1 MRNLYKTLMTE
12 TQQQEWTNVIE
23 SDHSLFKL
31 NLKEVWQYRDLVFM
45 FVKRD
50 FISSF
55 KQTILGPLWF
65 FINPIMTTIVF
76 TFVFGGIA
84 KLPTDGIPPV
94 LFYLAGNTLWG
105 YFSTTMLSVSNV
117 FTGNAGIFG
126 KVYFPRLVTPISTI
140 ISSLM
145 RLSIQ
150 LLLFFIVL
158 GYFIYTDQVLPNYWA
173 FFSPVLIIFLALF
186 ALGLGMI
193 FSSLTTKYRDLSLLL
208 GFGVSLFMW
217 FTPVILPTSM
227 VKKQLG
233 HYGYL
238 ADLNPLT
245 PIFECFKYGF
255 IGSGDFNVTRLLMSF
270 AFITVVLF
278 VGIVIF
284 NKSEKS
290 FIDTV

>member
-1 MRNLYKTLMTE
+1 MKNNNT
-12 TQQQEWTNVIE
+12 EWTNVIS

-31 NLKEVWQYRDLVFM
+31 NLKEVWDYRDLVFM

-65 FINPIMTTIVF
+65 FINPILTTIVF
-76 TFVFGGIA
+76 TLVFGGIA
-84 KLPTDGIPPV
+84 NLPTDGIPPV

-105 YFSTTMLSVSNV
+105 YFSSTMLSVSNV

-126 KVYFPRLVTPISTI
+126 KVYFPRLVTPIATI
-140 ISSLM
+140 ISSFM
-145 RLSIQ
+145 RLGIQ

-158 GYFIYTDQVLPNYWA
+158 GYFFYKGEVHPNLWA
-173 FFSPVLIIFLALF
+173 LFFPVLIIFLALF
-186 ALGLGMI
+186 SLGLGMI

-217 FTPVILPTSM
+217 FTPVILPTSL
-227 VKKQLG
+227 VKQKLG
-233 HYGYL
+233 SYGFL

-255 IGSGDFNVTRLLMSF
+255 IGSGDFDMVRLLTSF
-270 AFITVVLF
+270 AFIIGILF

-284 NKSEKS
+284 NKAEKS

>member
-1 MRNLYKTLMTE
+1 MNDKNT
-12 TQQQEWTNVIE
+12 EWTNVIK

-31 NLKEVWQYRDLVFM
+31 DLKEVWNYRDLVYM

-50 FISSF
+50 FVSSF

-65 FINPIMTTIVF
+65 FINPILTTLVF
-76 TFVFGGIA
+76 TFVFGNIA
-84 KLPTDGIPPV
+84 SLPTDGIPPI

-105 YFSTTMLSVSNV
+105 YFSSTMISVSNV
-117 FTGNAGIFG
+117 FVGNASIFG

-140 ISSLM
+140 ISSFM
-145 RLSIQ
+145 RLAIQ
-150 LLLFFIVL
+150 LLLFFLVL
-158 GYFIYTDQVLPNYWA
+158 IFFINRGQVHPNSWA
-173 FFSPVLIIFLALF
+173 LLSPILIIFLALF

-193 FSSLTTKYRDLSLLL
+193 FSSLTTKYRDLALLL
-208 GFGVSLFMW
+208 NFGVSLVMW
-217 FTPVILPTSM
+217 VTPVILPTSL

-233 HYGYL
+233 SYGYL

-255 IGSGDFNVTRLLMSF
+255 MGSGDFSLPRLGISF
-270 AFITVVLF
+270 LFIIFTLLL
-278 VGIVIF
+278 GIVIF

>member
-1 MRNLYKTLMTE
+1 MQKYTNTQMTE
-12 TQQQEWTNVIE
+12 SQQQWTNVIE
-23 SDHSLFKL
+23 SKSSLFRL

-65 FINPIMTTIVF
+65 FINPIITTIVF
-76 TFVFGGIA
+76 TLVFGGIA
-84 KLPTDGIPPV
+84 NLPTDGIPPV

-117 FTGNAGIFG
+117 FAGNAAIFG

-140 ISSLM
+140 ISSFM
-145 RLSIQ
+145 RLAIQ
-150 LLLFFIVL
+150 MILFFIVL
-158 GYFIYTDQVLPNYWA
+158 GYYMSRGEVQPNMWSL
-173 FFSPVLIIFLALF
+173 FSPVLILFLALF
-186 ALGLGMI
+186 SLGLGMI

-217 FTPVILPTSM
+217 FTPVILPTSL
-227 VKKQLG
+227 VKQKLG
-233 HYGYL
+233 SYGYL

-255 IGSGDFNVTRLLMSF
+255 IGSGDFNMARLLMSF
-270 AFITVVLF
+270 ALI
-278 VGIVIF
+278 IVILLFGIIVF

>member
-1 MRNLYKTLMTE
+1 MTE
-12 TQQQEWTNVIE
+12 SQQQWTNVIE
-23 SDHSLFKL
+23 SKSSLFRL

-65 FINPIMTTIVF
+65 FINPIITTIVF
-76 TFVFGGIA
+76 TLVFGGIA
-84 KLPTDGIPPV
+84 NLPTDGIPPV

-117 FTGNAGIFG
+117 FAGNAAIFG

-140 ISSLM
+140 ISSFM
-145 RLSIQ
+145 RLAIQ
-150 LLLFFIVL
+150 MILFFIVL
-158 GYFIYTDQVLPNYWA
+158 GYYMNKGEVQPNMWSL
-173 FFSPVLIIFLALF
+173 FSPVLILFLALF
-186 ALGLGMI
+186 SLGLGMI

-217 FTPVILPTSM
+217 FTPVILPTSL
-227 VKKQLG
+227 VKQKLG
-233 HYGYL
+233 SYGYL

-255 IGSGDFNVTRLLMSF
+255 IGSGDFNMARLLMSF
-270 AFITVVLF
+270 AFIIVILLF
-278 VGIVIF
+278 GIVVF

>member
-1 MRNLYKTLMTE
+1 MQKSTNTQMTE
-12 TQQQEWTNVIE
+12 SQQQWTNVIE
-23 SDHSLFKL
+23 SKSSLFRL

-65 FINPIMTTIVF
+65 FINPIITTIVF
-76 TFVFGGIA
+76 TLVFGGIA
-84 KLPTDGIPPV
+84 NLPTDGIPPV

-117 FTGNAGIFG
+117 FAGNAAIFG

-140 ISSLM
+140 ISSFM
-145 RLSIQ
+145 RLAIQ
-150 LLLFFIVL
+150 MILFFIVL
-158 GYFIYTDQVLPNYWA
+158 GYYISRGEVQPNMWSL
-173 FFSPVLIIFLALF
+173 FSPVLILFLALF
-186 ALGLGMI
+186 SLGLGMI

-217 FTPVILPTSM
+217 FTPVILPTSL
-227 VKKQLG
+227 VKQKLG
-233 HYGYL
+233 SYGYL

-255 IGSGDFNVTRLLMSF
+255 IGSGDFNMARLLMSF
-270 AFITVVLF
+270 AFI
-278 VGIVIF
+278 IVILLFGILVF

>member
-1 MRNLYKTLMTE
+1 MTE
-12 TQQQEWTNVIE
+12 SQQQWTNVIE
-23 SDHSLFKL
+23 SKSSLFRL

-65 FINPIMTTIVF
+65 FINPIITTIVF
-76 TFVFGGIA
+76 TLVFGGIA
-84 KLPTDGIPPV
+84 NLPTDGIPPV

-117 FTGNAGIFG
+117 FAGNAAIFG

-140 ISSLM
+140 ISSFM
-145 RLSIQ
+145 RLAIQ
-150 LLLFFIVL
+150 MILFFIVL
-158 GYFIYTDQVLPNYWA
+158 GYYMSRGEVQPNMWSL
-173 FFSPVLIIFLALF
+173 FSPVLILFLALF
-186 ALGLGMI
+186 SLGLGMI

-217 FTPVILPTSM
+217 FTPVILPTSL
-227 VKKQLG
+227 VKQKLG
-233 HYGYL
+233 SYGFL

-255 IGSGDFNVTRLLMSF
+255 IGSGDFDMVRLLTSF
-270 AFITVVLF
+270 AFIIGILF

>member
-1 MRNLYKTLMTE
+1 MEHKNT
-12 TQQQEWTNVIE
+12 EWTNVISSE
-23 SDHSLFKL
+23 HSLFKL
-31 NLKEVWQYRDLVFM
+31 NLKEVWDYRDLVYM

-65 FINPIMTTIVF
+65 FINPILTTIVF
-76 TFVFGGIA
+76 TLVFGGIA
-84 KLPTDGIPPV
+84 NLPTDGIPPV

-105 YFSTTMLSVSNV
+105 YFSSTMLSVSNV

-126 KVYFPRLVTPISTI
+126 KVYFPRLVTPIATI
-140 ISSLM
+140 ISSFM
-145 RLSIQ
+145 RLGIQ

-158 GYFIYTDQVLPNYWA
+158 GYFFYKGEVHPNLWA
-173 FFSPVLIIFLALF
+173 LFFPVLIIFLALF
-186 ALGLGMI
+186 SLGLGMI

-217 FTPVILPTSM
+217 FTPVILPTSL
-227 VKKQLG
+227 VKQKLG
-233 HYGYL
+233 SYGFL

-255 IGSGDFNVTRLLMSF
+255 IGSGDFDMVRLLTSF
-270 AFITVVLF
+270 AFIIGILF

>member
-1 MRNLYKTLMTE
+1 MTE
-12 TQQQEWTNVIE
+12 SQQQWTNVIE
-23 SDHSLFKL
+23 SKSSLFRL

-65 FINPIMTTIVF
+65 FINPIITTIVF
-76 TFVFGGIA
+76 TLVFGGIA
-84 KLPTDGIPPV
+84 NLPTDGIPPV

-117 FTGNAGIFG
+117 FAGNAAIFG

-140 ISSLM
+140 ISSFM
-145 RLSIQ
+145 RLAIQ
-150 LLLFFIVL
+150 MILFFIVL
-158 GYFIYTDQVLPNYWA
+158 GYYMSRGEVQPNMWSL
-173 FFSPVLIIFLALF
+173 FSPVLILFLALF
-186 ALGLGMI
+186 SLGLGMI

-217 FTPVILPTSM
+217 FTPVILPTSL
-227 VKKQLG
+227 VKQKLG
-233 HYGYL
+233 SYGYL

-255 IGSGDFNVTRLLMSF
+255 IGSGDFNMARLLMSF
-270 AFITVVLF
+270 ALI
-278 VGIVIF
+278 IVILLFGLVVF

>member
-1 MRNLYKTLMTE
+1 MNE
-12 TQQQEWTNVIE
+12 PQQKWTDVLE
-23 SDHSLFKL
+23 SKDSLFRL
-31 NLKEVWQYRDLVFM
+31 NLKEVWKYRDLVLM

-50 FISSF
+50 FVSSF

-65 FINPIMTTIVF
+65 FINPVMTTIVF
-76 TFVFGGIA
+76 TLVFGNIA
-84 KLPTDGIPPV
+84 SLPTDGIPPI

-105 YFSTTMLSVSNV
+105 YFSTTMLSVSGV
-117 FTGNAGIFG
+117 FTGNAAMFG

-140 ISSLM
+140 ISSFM

-150 LLLFFIVL
+150 MLLFFIVL
-158 GYFIYTDQVLPNYWA
+158 AYFIFKGEVSPNIWA
-173 FFSPVLIIFLALF
+173 LFSPILIIFLALF
-186 ALGLGMI
+186 SLGLGMI

-217 FTPVILPTSM
+217 FTPVILPTSL

-233 HYGYL
+233 SYGYL

-245 PIFECFKYGF
+245 PIFECFKFGF
-255 IGSGDFNVTRLLMSF
+255 IGSGDFNMTRLMLSF
-270 AFITVVLF
+270 TFIIIILLF
-278 VGIVIF
+278 GIIIF

>member
-1 MRNLYKTLMTE
+1 MTE
-12 TQQQEWTNVIE
+12 SQQQWTNVIE
-23 SDHSLFKL
+23 SKSSLFRL

-65 FINPIMTTIVF
+65 FINPIITTIVF
-76 TFVFGGIA
+76 TLVFGGIA
-84 KLPTDGIPPV
+84 NLPTDGIPPV

-117 FTGNAGIFG
+117 FAGNAAIFG

-140 ISSLM
+140 ISSFM
-145 RLSIQ
+145 RLAIQ
-150 LLLFFIVL
+150 MILFFIVL
-158 GYFIYTDQVLPNYWA
+158 GYYMNKGEVQPNMWSL
-173 FFSPVLIIFLALF
+173 FSPVLILFLALF
-186 ALGLGMI
+186 SLGLGMI

-217 FTPVILPTSM
+217 FTPVILPTSL
-227 VKKQLG
+227 VKQKLG
-233 HYGYL
+233 SYGYL

-255 IGSGDFNVTRLLMSF
+255 IGSGDFNMARLLMSF
-270 AFITVVLF
+270 AFI
-278 VGIVIF
+278 IVILLFGILVF

>member
-1 MRNLYKTLMTE
+1 MTE
-12 TQQQEWTNVIE
+12 SQQQWTNVIE
-23 SDHSLFKL
+23 SKSSLFRL

-65 FINPIMTTIVF
+65 FINPIITTIVF
-76 TFVFGGIA
+76 TLVFGGIA
-84 KLPTDGIPPV
+84 NLPTDGIPPV

-117 FTGNAGIFG
+117 FAGNAAIFG

-140 ISSLM
+140 ISSFM
-145 RLSIQ
+145 RLAIQ
-150 LLLFFIVL
+150 MILFFIVL
-158 GYFIYTDQVLPNYWA
+158 GYYMSRGEVQPNMWSL
-173 FFSPVLIIFLALF
+173 FSPVLVLFLALF
-186 ALGLGMI
+186 SLGLGMI

-217 FTPVILPTSM
+217 FTPVILPTSL
-227 VKKQLG
+227 VKQKLG
-233 HYGYL
+233 SYGFL

-255 IGSGDFNVTRLLMSF
+255 IGSGDFNMTRLLMSF
-270 AFITVVLF
+270 TFIIVVLLF
-278 VGIVIF
+278 GIIVF

>member
-1 MRNLYKTLMTE
+1 MSE
-12 TQQQEWTNVIE
+12 PQQKWTDVIE
-23 SDHSLFKL
+23 SKHSLFQL

-65 FINPIMTTIVF
+65 FINPILTTIVF
-76 TFVFGGIA
+76 TLVFGGIA
-84 KLPTDGIPPV
+84 NLPTDGIPPI

-117 FTGNAGIFG
+117 FTGNASIFG
-126 KVYFPRLVTPISTI
+126 KVYFPRLATPISTI
-140 ISSLM
+140 ISSFM

-150 LLLFFIVL
+150 LILFFIVL
-158 GYFIYTDQVLPNYWA
+158 GYYIYLGQVHPNYWA
-173 FFSPVLIIFLALF
+173 FFFPVLVIFLALF
-186 ALGLGMI
+186 SLGLGMI

-217 FTPVILPTSM
+217 FTPVILPTSL
-227 VKKQLG
+227 VKQKLG
-233 HYGYL
+233 NYGFL

-245 PIFECFKYGF
+245 PIFECFKFGF
-255 IGSGDFNVTRLLMSF
+255 IGSGDFNMARLLTSF
-270 AFITVVLF
+270 VFIILVLLL
-278 VGIVIF
+278 GIIIF

>member
-1 MRNLYKTLMTE
+1 MTE
-12 TQQQEWTNVIE
+12 SQQQWTNVIE
-23 SDHSLFKL
+23 SKSSLFRL

-65 FINPIMTTIVF
+65 FINPIITTIVF
-76 TFVFGGIA
+76 TLVFGGIA
-84 KLPTDGIPPV
+84 NLPTDGIPPV

-117 FTGNAGIFG
+117 FAGNAAIFG

-140 ISSLM
+140 ISSFM
-145 RLSIQ
+145 RLAIQ
-150 LLLFFIVL
+150 MILFFIVL
-158 GYFIYTDQVLPNYWA
+158 GYYISRGEVQPNMWSL
-173 FFSPVLIIFLALF
+173 FSPVLILFLALF
-186 ALGLGMI
+186 SLGLGMI

-217 FTPVILPTSM
+217 FTPVILPTSL
-227 VKKQLG
+227 VKQKLG
-233 HYGYL
+233 SYGYL

-255 IGSGDFNVTRLLMSF
+255 IGSGDFNMARLLTSF
-270 AFITVVLF
+270 AFIIVILLF
-278 VGIVIF
+278 GIVVF

>member
-1 MRNLYKTLMTE
+1 MKNNNT
-12 TQQQEWTNVIE
+12 EWTNVIS

-31 NLKEVWQYRDLVFM
+31 NLKEVWDYRDLVYM

-65 FINPIMTTIVF
+65 FINPILTTIVF
-76 TFVFGGIA
+76 TLVFGGIA
-84 KLPTDGIPPV
+84 NLPTDGIPPV

-105 YFSTTMLSVSNV
+105 YFSSTMLSVSNV

-126 KVYFPRLVTPISTI
+126 KVYFPRLVTPIATI
-140 ISSLM
+140 ISSFM
-145 RLSIQ
+145 RLGIQ

-158 GYFIYTDQVLPNYWA
+158 GYFFYKGEVNPNLWA
-173 FFSPVLIIFLALF
+173 LFFPVLIIFLALF
-186 ALGLGMI
+186 SLGLGMI

-217 FTPVILPTSM
+217 FTPVILPTSL
-227 VKKQLG
+227 VKQKLG
-233 HYGYL
+233 SYGFL

-255 IGSGDFNVTRLLMSF
+255 IGSGDFDMVRLLTSF
-270 AFITVVLF
+270 AFIIGILF

>member
-1 MRNLYKTLMTE
+1 MTE

-140 ISSLM
+140 ISSFM

-158 GYFIYTDQVLPNYWA
+158 GYFIYKDQVLPNYWA

-238 ADLNPLT
+238 TDLNPLT

>member
-1 MRNLYKTLMTE
+1 MTE
-12 TQQQEWTNVIE
+12 SQQQWTNVIE
-23 SDHSLFKL
+23 SKSSLFRL

-65 FINPIMTTIVF
+65 FINPIITTIVF
-76 TFVFGGIA
+76 TLVFGGIA
-84 KLPTDGIPPV
+84 NLPTDGIPPV

-117 FTGNAGIFG
+117 FAGNAAIFG

-140 ISSLM
+140 ISSFM
-145 RLSIQ
+145 RLAIQ
-150 LLLFFIVL
+150 MILFFIVL
-158 GYFIYTDQVLPNYWA
+158 GYYMSRGEVQPNMWSL
-173 FFSPVLIIFLALF
+173 FSPVLVLFLALF
-186 ALGLGMI
+186 SLGLGMI

-217 FTPVILPTSM
+217 FTPVILPTSL
-227 VKKQLG
+227 VKQKLG
-233 HYGYL
+233 SYGYL

-245 PIFECFKYGF
+245 PIFKCFKYGF
-255 IGSGDFNVTRLLMSF
+255 IGSGDFNMARLLMSF
-270 AFITVVLF
+270 AFI
-278 VGIVIF
+278 IVILLFGILVF

>member
-1 MRNLYKTLMTE
+1 MQKYTNTQMTE
-12 TQQQEWTNVIE
+12 SQQQWTNVIE
-23 SDHSLFKL
+23 SKSSLFRL

-65 FINPIMTTIVF
+65 FINPIITTIVF
-76 TFVFGGIA
+76 TLVFGGIA
-84 KLPTDGIPPV
+84 NLPTDGIPPV

-117 FTGNAGIFG
+117 FAGNAAIFG

-140 ISSLM
+140 ISSFM
-145 RLSIQ
+145 RLAIQ
-150 LLLFFIVL
+150 MILFFIVL
-158 GYFIYTDQVLPNYWA
+158 GYYMSRGEVQPNMWSL
-173 FFSPVLIIFLALF
+173 FSPVLVLFLALF
-186 ALGLGMI
+186 SLGLGMI

-217 FTPVILPTSM
+217 FTPVILPTSL
-227 VKKQLG
+227 VKQKLG
-233 HYGYL
+233 SYGYL

-255 IGSGDFNVTRLLMSF
+255 IGSGDFNMARLLTSF
-270 AFITVVLF
+270 AFIIVILLF
-278 VGIVIF
+278 GIVVF

>member
-1 MRNLYKTLMTE
+1 MKNNNT
-12 TQQQEWTNVIE
+12 EWTNVIS

-31 NLKEVWQYRDLVFM
+31 NLKEVWDYRDLVFM

-65 FINPIMTTIVF
+65 FINPILTTIVF
-76 TFVFGGIA
+76 TLVFGGIA
-84 KLPTDGIPPV
+84 NLPTDGIPPV

-105 YFSTTMLSVSNV
+105 YFSSTMMSVSNV

-126 KVYFPRLVTPISTI
+126 KVYFPRLVTPIATI
-140 ISSLM
+140 ISSFM
-145 RLSIQ
+145 RLGIQ

-158 GYFIYTDQVLPNYWA
+158 GYFFYKGEVHPNLWA
-173 FFSPVLIIFLALF
+173 LFFPVLIIFLALF
-186 ALGLGMI
+186 SLGLGMI

-217 FTPVILPTSM
+217 FTPVILPTSL
-227 VKKQLG
+227 VKQKLG
-233 HYGYL
+233 SYGFL

-255 IGSGDFNVTRLLMSF
+255 IGSGDFDMTRLLTSF
-270 AFITVVLF
+270 AFIIGILF

>member
-1 MRNLYKTLMTE
+1 MNNKNT
-12 TQQQEWTNVIE
+12 EWTNVIS

-31 NLKEVWQYRDLVFM
+31 NLKEVWDYRDLVYM

-50 FISSF
+50 FVSSF

-65 FINPIMTTIVF
+65 FINPILTTIVF
-76 TFVFGGIA
+76 TLDFGGIA
-84 KLPTDGIPPV
+84 NLPTDGIPPV

-105 YFSTTMLSVSNV
+105 YFSSTMLSVSNV

-126 KVYFPRLVTPISTI
+126 KVYFPRLVTPIATI
-140 ISSLM
+140 ISSFM
-145 RLSIQ
+145 RLGIQ

-158 GYFIYTDQVLPNYWA
+158 GYFFYKGEVHPNLWA
-173 FFSPVLIIFLALF
+173 LFFPVLIIFLALF
-186 ALGLGMI
+186 SLGLGMI

-217 FTPVILPTSM
+217 FTPVILPTSL
-227 VKKQLG
+227 VKQKLG
-233 HYGYL
+233 SYGFL

-255 IGSGDFNVTRLLMSF
+255 IGSGDFNMTRLLTSF
-270 AFITVVLF
+270 AFIIGILF

>member
-1 MRNLYKTLMTE
+1 MNE
-12 TQQQEWTNVIE
+12 PQQQWTDVIE
-23 SDHSLFKL
+23 SKDSLFRL

-65 FINPIMTTIVF
+65 FINPILTTIVF
-76 TFVFGGIA
+76 TLVFGNIA
-84 KLPTDGIPPV
+84 SLPTDGIPPV

-105 YFSTTMLSVSNV
+105 YFSTTMLSVSGV

-140 ISSLM
+140 ISSFM
-145 RLSIQ
+145 RLGIQ
-150 LLLFFIVL
+150 LVLFFIVL
-158 GYFIYTDQVLPNYWA
+158 GYYISRGEVQPNSWA

-217 FTPVILPTSM
+217 FTPVILPTSL
-227 VKKQLG
+227 VKQKLG
-233 HYGYL
+233 SYGFI

-255 IGSGDFNVTRLLMSF
+255 IGSGDFNMPRLLLSF
-270 AFITVVLF
+270 TFIIIILF
-278 VGIVIF
+278 VGLIIF

>member
-1 MRNLYKTLMTE
+1 MNNKNT
-12 TQQQEWTNVIE
+12 EWTNVIS

-31 NLKEVWQYRDLVFM
+31 NLKEVWDYRDLVFM

-65 FINPIMTTIVF
+65 FINPILTTIVF
-76 TFVFGGIA
+76 TLVFGGIA
-84 KLPTDGIPPV
+84 NLPTDGIPPV

-105 YFSTTMLSVSNV
+105 YFSSTMLSVSNV

-126 KVYFPRLVTPISTI
+126 KVYFPRLVTPIATI
-140 ISSLM
+140 ISSFM
-145 RLSIQ
+145 RLGIQ

-158 GYFIYTDQVLPNYWA
+158 GYFFYKGEVNPNLWA
-173 FFSPVLIIFLALF
+173 LFFPVLIIFLALF
-186 ALGLGMI
+186 SLGLGMI

-217 FTPVILPTSM
+217 FTPVILPTSL
-227 VKKQLG
+227 VKQKLG
-233 HYGYL
+233 SYGFL

-255 IGSGDFNVTRLLMSF
+255 IGSGDFDMVRLLTSF
-270 AFITVVLF
+270 AFIIGILF

>member
-1 MRNLYKTLMTE
+1 MTE
-12 TQQQEWTNVIE
+12 PQQQEWTNVIE

-65 FINPIMTTIVF
+65 FINPILTTIVF
-76 TFVFGGIA
+76 TFVFGRIA

-105 YFSTTMLSVSNV
+105 YFSATMLSVSNV

-126 KVYFPRLVTPISTI
+126 KVYFPRLVSPISTI
-140 ISSLM
+140 ISSFM
-145 RLSIQ
+145 RLGIQ
-150 LLLFFIVL
+150 LFLFFIVL
-158 GYFIYTDQVLPNYWA
+158 GYFVYKGEVHPNYWA
-173 FFSPVLIIFLALF
+173 LFSPILIIFLALF

-217 FTPVILPTSM
+217 VTPVILPTSM

-233 HYGYL
+233 QYSYL

-245 PIFECFKYGF
+245 PIFECFKYSF
-255 IGSGDFNVTRLLMSF
+255 IGSGDFNITRLLLSF

-278 VGIVIF
+278 VGVVIF

>member
-1 MRNLYKTLMTE
+1 MKNNNT
-12 TQQQEWTNVIE
+12 EWTNVIS

-31 NLKEVWQYRDLVFM
+31 NLKEVWDYRDLVFM

-65 FINPIMTTIVF
+65 FINPILTTIVF
-76 TFVFGGIA
+76 TLVFGGIA
-84 KLPTDGIPPV
+84 NLPTDGIPPV

-105 YFSTTMLSVSNV
+105 YFSSTMLSVSNV

-126 KVYFPRLVTPISTI
+126 KVYFPRLVTPIATI
-140 ISSLM
+140 ISSFM
-145 RLSIQ
+145 RLGIQ

-158 GYFIYTDQVLPNYWA
+158 GYFFYKGEVHPNLWA
-173 FFSPVLIIFLALF
+173 LFFPVLIIFLALF
-186 ALGLGMI
+186 SLGLGMI

-217 FTPVILPTSM
+217 FTPVILPTSL
-227 VKKQLG
+227 VKQKLG
-233 HYGYL
+233 SYGFL

-255 IGSGDFNVTRLLMSF
+255 IGSGDFDMVRLLTSF
-270 AFITVVLF
+270 AFIIGILF
-278 VGIVIF
+278 LGIVIF

>member
-1 MRNLYKTLMTE
+1 MNNKNT
-12 TQQQEWTNVIE
+12 EWTNVIS

-31 NLKEVWQYRDLVFM
+31 NLKEVWDYRDLVYM

-50 FISSF
+50 FVSSF

-65 FINPIMTTIVF
+65 FINPILTTIVF
-76 TFVFGGIA
+76 TLVFGGIA
-84 KLPTDGIPPV
+84 NLPTDGIPPV

-105 YFSTTMLSVSNV
+105 YFSSTMMSVSNV

-126 KVYFPRLVTPISTI
+126 KVYFPRLVTPIATI
-140 ISSLM
+140 ISSFM
-145 RLSIQ
+145 RLGIQ

-158 GYFIYTDQVLPNYWA
+158 GYFFYKGEVHPNLWA
-173 FFSPVLIIFLALF
+173 LFFPVLIIFLALF
-186 ALGLGMI
+186 SLGLGMI

-217 FTPVILPTSM
+217 FTPVILPTSL
-227 VKKQLG
+227 VKQKLG
-233 HYGYL
+233 SYGFL

-255 IGSGDFNVTRLLMSF
+255 IGSGDFDMVRLLTSF
-270 AFITVVLF
+270 AFIIGILF

>member
-1 MRNLYKTLMTE
+1 MNEPQQKWTE
-12 TQQQEWTNVIE
+12 IIE
-23 SDHSLFKL
+23 SNHSLFQL
-31 NLKEVWQYRDLVFM
+31 NLKEVWQYRDLVMM

-65 FINPIMTTIVF
+65 FINPILTTIVF
-76 TFVFGGIA
+76 TLVFGGIA
-84 KLPTDGIPPV
+84 NLPTDGIPPI

-117 FTGNAGIFG
+117 FTGNAAIFG
-126 KVYFPRLVTPISTI
+126 KIYFPRLVTPISTI
-140 ISSLM
+140 ISSFM
-145 RLSIQ
+145 RLAIQ
-150 LLLFFIVL
+150 LILFFGVL
-158 GYFIYTDQVLPNYWA
+158 GYYMYKGEVHPNLWA
-173 FFSPVLIIFLALF
+173 LFCPVLIIFLALF
-186 ALGLGMI
+186 SLGLGMI
-193 FSSLTTKYRDLSLLL
+193 FSSLTTKYRDLALLL

-217 FTPVILPTSM
+217 FTPVILPTSL
-227 VKKQLG
+227 VKQKLG
-233 HYGYL
+233 SYGYL

-255 IGSGDFNVTRLLMSF
+255 IGSGDFNMQRLLISF
-270 AFITVVLF
+270 AFIIILLLF
-278 VGIVIF
+278 GIVVF

>member
-1 MRNLYKTLMTE
+1 MEHKNT
-12 TQQQEWTNVIE
+12 EWTNVISSE
-23 SDHSLFKL
+23 HSLFKL
-31 NLKEVWQYRDLVFM
+31 NLKEVWDYKDLVYM

-50 FISSF
+50 FVSSF

-65 FINPIMTTIVF
+65 FINPIFTTVVYLIVF
-76 TFVFGGIA
+76 GNIA
-84 KLPTDGIPPV
+84 NLSTDGAPKI
-94 LFYLAGNTLWG
+94 LFYLAGVTLWN
-105 YFSTTMLSVSNV
+105 YFSSSLGGTSNV
-117 FTGNAGIFG
+117 FVGNAGIFG
-126 KVYFPRLVTPISTI
+126 KVYFPRLVTPIATI
-140 ISSLM
+140 ISSFM
-145 RLSIQ
+145 RLGIQ

-158 GYFIYTDQVLPNYWA
+158 GYFFYKGEVHPNLWA
-173 FFSPVLIIFLALF
+173 LFFPVLIIFLALF
-186 ALGLGMI
+186 SLGLGMI

-217 FTPVILPTSM
+217 FTPVILPTSL
-227 VKKQLG
+227 VKQKLG
-233 HYGYL
+233 SYGFL

-255 IGSGDFNVTRLLMSF
+255 IGSGDFDMVRLLTSF
-270 AFITVVLF
+270 AFIIGILF

>member
-1 MRNLYKTLMTE
+1 MTE
-12 TQQQEWTNVIE
+12 SQQQWTNVIE
-23 SDHSLFKL
+23 SKSSLFRL

-65 FINPIMTTIVF
+65 FINPIITTIVF
-76 TFVFGGIA
+76 TLVFGGIA
-84 KLPTDGIPPV
+84 NLPTDGIPPV

-117 FTGNAGIFG
+117 FAGNAAIFG

-140 ISSLM
+140 ISSFM
-145 RLSIQ
+145 RLAIQ
-150 LLLFFIVL
+150 MILFFIVL
-158 GYFIYTDQVLPNYWA
+158 GYYMSRGEVQPNMWSL
-173 FFSPVLIIFLALF
+173 FSPVLVLFLALF
-186 ALGLGMI
+186 SLGLGMI

-217 FTPVILPTSM
+217 FTPVILPTSL
-227 VKKQLG
+227 VKQKLG
-233 HYGYL
+233 SYGYL

-255 IGSGDFNVTRLLMSF
+255 IGSGDFNMARLLMSF
-270 AFITVVLF
+270 AFIIVILLF
-278 VGIVIF
+278 GIVVF